1 VAALAGKC
9 DLEIRLGR
17 GLSAEEG
24 SRADALL
31 DDASALVRSYT
42 RQDFAPP
49 APETVVLRAS
59 AGIVRLPKTPVTAV
73 TAVVAVGVGGGPDL
87 PLAGWGFDGIDVV
100 DVTGWDSLVI
110 NLPESLRDDCT
121 SLPPTY
127 RVTYTHGYATVPAD
141 VVAVVCA
148 MVMRTLTAPTM
159 AAGVTSE
166 TIGSYSY
173 RMAEGGIGT
182 SVHLGSADKLV
193 LDRYRRK
200 ADTVTVRMR

>member
-1 VAALAGKC
+1 MAALASKC
-9 DLEIRLGR
+9 TLETRLGR
-17 GLSAEEG
+17 VLSAEEG
-24 SRADALL
+24 ARADALL
-31 DDASALVRSYT
+31 EDASALVRSYT

-49 APETVVLRAS
+49 AAETVVLRAS
-59 AGIVRLPKTPVTAV
+59 AGVVRLPKTPVTAV
-73 TAVVAVGVGGGPDL
+73 SAVVAVGVGGSPDL
-87 PLAGWGFDGIDVV
+87 ALTGWVWDGIDVV
-100 DVTGWDSLVI
+100 DVRGWGSLVI
-110 NLPESLRDDCT
+110 NLPESLTDDCL

-127 RVTYTHGYATVPAD
+127 RITYTHGDATVPAD

-182 SVHLGSADKLV
+182 SVHLGSSEKTV

-200 ADTVTVRMR
+200 ADTIPVRMR